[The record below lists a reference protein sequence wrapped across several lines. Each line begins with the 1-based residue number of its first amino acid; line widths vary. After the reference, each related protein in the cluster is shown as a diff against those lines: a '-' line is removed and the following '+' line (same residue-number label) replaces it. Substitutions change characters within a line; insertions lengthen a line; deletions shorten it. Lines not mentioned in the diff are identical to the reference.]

1 MTRPLLVLDTN
12 VISEL
17 MRQRPDPHVLNWLD
31 AQPATSLFTTSIT
44 EAEVRTGVAMLPGG
58 RRRTG
63 LAAAADRLFD
73 LFGDRVLPFD
83 SPAARAYAILV
94 ARRRAAGRPVA
105 QADGQIAAIARSR
118 NATVVTRNVEHF
130 EDSAIDVIDPWRES

>member
-1 MTRPLLVLDTN
+1 MLVLDTN

-17 MRQRPDPHVLNWLD
+17 MRQRPDPHVLDWLD
-31 AQPATSLFTTSIT
+31 AQAGSSLFTTSIT
-44 EAEVRTGVAMLPGG
+44 EAEVRTGVAMLPAG

-63 LAAAADRLFD
+63 LAVAADQLFEM
-73 LFGDRVLPFD
+73 FGDRVLPFD
-83 SPAARAYAILV
+83 SPAARAYAVLV

-130 EDSAIDVIDPWRES
+130 EGTGVDLVNPWRAT

>member
-1 MTRPLLVLDTN
+1 MTRPVLVLDTN

-17 MRQRPDPHVLNWLD
+17 MRQRPDPHVLDWLD
-31 AQPATSLFTTSIT
+31 AQAGSSLFTTSIT
-44 EAEVRTGVAMLPGG
+44 EAEVRTGVAMLPAG

-63 LAAAADRLFD
+63 LAVAADQLFEM
-73 LFGDRVLPFD
+73 FGDRVLPFD
-83 SPAARAYAILV
+83 SPAARAYAVLV

-130 EDSAIDVIDPWRES
+130 EGTGVDLVNPWRAT

>member
-1 MTRPLLVLDTN
+1 MTKPLLVLDTN
-12 VISEL
+12 VISEM
-17 MRQRPDPHVLNWLD
+17 MRQRPDPHVLDWLD
-31 AQPATSLFTTSIT
+31 AQPASSLFTTSIT
-44 EAEVRTGVAMLPGG
+44 EAEIRAGVAMLPAG

-63 LAAAADRLFD
+63 LAAAADQLFE

-83 SPAARAYAILV
+83 SAAARAYAILV

-105 QADGQIAAIARSR
+105 QADGQIAAITKSR

-130 EDSAIDVIDPWRES
+130 EDSAIDVIDPWLES